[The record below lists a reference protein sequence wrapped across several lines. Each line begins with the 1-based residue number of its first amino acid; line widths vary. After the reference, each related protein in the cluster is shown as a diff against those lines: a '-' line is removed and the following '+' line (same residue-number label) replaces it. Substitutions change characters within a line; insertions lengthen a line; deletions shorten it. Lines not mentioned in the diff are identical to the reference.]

1 MTAVSRMMGNGSFSS
16 ENEYLHLFNMC
27 KEFHCLPYEG
37 GYLDQPAIYIEAFE
51 LIQNTINQY
60 KANQGERR

>member
-1 MTAVSRMMGNGSFSS
+1 MGDGSFS
-16 ENEYLHLFNMC
+16 NEFLKLYFMC

-60 KANQGERR
+60 QAKREGGRHG